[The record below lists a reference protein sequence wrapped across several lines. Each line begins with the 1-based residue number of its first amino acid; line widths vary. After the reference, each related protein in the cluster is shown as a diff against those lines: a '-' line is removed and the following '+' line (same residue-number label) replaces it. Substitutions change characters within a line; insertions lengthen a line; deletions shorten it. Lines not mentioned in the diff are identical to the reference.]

1 VAALAVGALA
11 GCGRIGFDPVGD
23 AAVATGGSD
32 AAGSAAAIAFV
43 QATPVQ
49 NTVNASKATVTFLAP
64 PAPGDVVVLAVWT
77 FAGTTMPEASGFTDN
92 AGNVYELATSVTTTA
107 CGTGAGAL
115 AIYDAVAGGDQPALQ
130 VPYAPA
136 GSPTQNIDMMALEYT
151 GAATLD
157 RTAMMVTPPGTS
169 PHMFSSGT
177 TAALSADHE
186 LLVGVGFSCSGS
198 PGTVT
203 FTDDAGFTTRGQEN
217 MTENDS
223 PGIIGDLIVDQGG
236 TATDTWTA
244 TYQSD
249 NEVELG
255 AIATFR

>member
-1 VAALAVGALA
+1 VLAGALA
-11 GCGRIGFDPVGD
+11 ACGRVGFDPVGD

-43 QATPVQ
+43 QATAIQ
-49 NTVNASKATVTFLAP
+49 NTDNASQAAVTFSAP
-64 PAPGDVVVLAVWT
+64 PAPGDLVVLAVWT

-92 AGNVYELATSVTTTA
+92 AGNAYELATSVTTTSCA
-107 CGTGAGAL
+107 DGAGAL
-115 AIYDAVAGGDQPALQ
+115 AIYDTVAGSGQPALA
-130 VPYAPA
+130 VSYTPVGTA
-136 GSPTQNIDMMALEYT
+136 TQDIDMMALEYT
-151 GAATLD
+151 GVATLD
-157 RTAMMVTPPGTS
+157 RTAMMVTPPGAS

-203 FTDDAGFTTRGQEN
+203 FTDDAGFTTRGQQN
-217 MTENDS
+217 MTMNDS